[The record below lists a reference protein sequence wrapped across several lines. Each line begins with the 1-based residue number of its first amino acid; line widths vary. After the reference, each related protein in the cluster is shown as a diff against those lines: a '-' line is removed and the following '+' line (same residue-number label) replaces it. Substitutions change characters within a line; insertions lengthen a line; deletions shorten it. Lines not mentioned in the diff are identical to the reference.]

1 MKKTLILFAVALIMS
16 ALCYFTVLADGY
28 DSTTDPVVTLSY
40 VNNNLLP
47 QIEARINELKL
58 LIDNGGSGT
67 GSSGASSEELNSLAS
82 RISALEGKTNNFV
95 SLADFNALKNRVTAL
110 ESAGAGNTGD
120 NGGGQT
126 TVVVSGGMQYEAV
139 FVEYGK
145 TVIAP
150 TTSIELIL
158 RSGSAV
164 VVSPFADQGLS
175 DVTAGKDLLNNYSI
189 TKNHALIIPRAA
201 DGRGMRI
208 TSLEG
213 AYVMIRGEYSIV
225 D

>member
-1 MKKTLILFAVALIMS
+1 MKKTIILFAVALIMS

-58 LIDNGGSGT
+58 LIDNGGSSGYT
-67 GSSGASSEELNSLAS
+67 GGGASSAELSALGT
-82 RISALEGKTNNFV
+82 RVSALEGKTTTFV
-95 SLADFNALKNRVTAL
+95 SVTDFNALKNRVSAL
-110 ESAGAGNTGD
+110 ESGSSS
-120 NGGGQT
+120 NGGGSTQT
-126 TVVVSGGMQYEAV
+126 PVTVVGGMQYEAI

-150 TTSIELIL
+150 KTSIELIL

-175 DVTAGKDLLNNYSI
+175 DITGGKDLLNNNSI
-189 TKNHALIIPRAA
+189 TLNHALIIPRAG

-208 TSLEG
+208 TSREG

>member
-1 MKKTLILFAVALIMS
+1 MKKTIILFAVALIMS

-47 QIEARINELKL
+47 QIEARLNELKL
-58 LIDNGGSGT
+58 LIDNGGTGT
-67 GSSGASSEELNSLAS
+67 GGTGVSSEELSALAS
-82 RISALEGKTNNFV
+82 RVTALEGKTSNFV
-95 SLADFNALKNRVTAL
+95 SIADFNALKNRVSVL
-110 ESAGAGNTGD
+110 EANGGN
-120 NGGGQT
+120 NGGGNSQAP
-126 TVVVSGGMQYEAV
+126 VVVSGNMQYEAI

-150 TTSIELIL
+150 KSSIELIL

-164 VVSPFADQGLS
+164 VVSPFDSQGLS
-175 DVTAGKDLLNNYSI
+175 DITGGKDILNNYSI
-189 TKNHALIIPRAA
+189 TKDHALIIPRGG